1 MPTLGPTNH
10 PIPAHATVIRPSV
23 TNGSSGTWETSGSA
37 RPVERRTAPPAPP
50 RTPIEMEKKSWMRR
64 RLTRRAKKEFQ
75 SRAAEEG
82 PGFAV
87 VVAAEKKRPDE
98 AMGRER
104 REVVVRV
111 VGVLKS
117 GVEDGRALQSW
128 RVTGDQRR
136 ATVLNGEAM
145 VELMVVGGVGD
156 GLKEGG

>member
-1 MPTLGPTNH
+1 
-10 PIPAHATVIRPSV
+10 
-23 TNGSSGTWETSGSA
+23 
-37 RPVERRTAPPAPP
+37 
-50 RTPIEMEKKSWMRR
+50 MEKKSWMRR

-104 REVVVRV
+104 ERREVVVLV
-111 VGVLKS
+111 VGVLKR

-136 ATVLNGEAM
+136 AIVLNGEAM